1 MVKDN
6 PKSSAKTQVKA
17 ASSSAGKV
25 SKTSSPK
32 KNTKPVTAKSTPKAP
47 TKKSATTSKA
57 SPKPTSVASKKKEVV
72 TEKVAKLPAKPIR
85 KVLITQPRPESDKS
99 PYFQLEKKYN
109 ITFDFCPF
117 ILVEGVLSKDFRT
130 QKVDIGAHSAIIFNS
145 RNTID
150 HFFRICDE
158 LKIKVSPDMKYFCIT
173 EAIALYL
180 QKFIVYRKR
189 KIFYGSDGTVT
200 SMLEVIAKH
209 KSKERYLV
217 PVNDICRNE
226 ILECLQKNKLD
237 FSEIVLY
244 KTVVNDVKSILQKEH
259 DMIVFFTPGGV
270 RSLFENQPKYKQNGT
285 VLGAFGPITTK
296 AAEEAGLEL
305 QIKAPLPNAP
315 SMVAAIDLYL
325 AQASK
330 KK

>member
-1 MVKDN
+1 
-6 PKSSAKTQVKA
+6 
-17 ASSSAGKV
+17 
-25 SKTSSPK
+25 
-32 KNTKPVTAKSTPKAP
+32 
-47 TKKSATTSKA
+47 
-57 SPKPTSVASKKKEVV
+57 
-72 TEKVAKLPAKPIR
+72 
-85 KVLITQPRPESDKS
+85 
-99 PYFQLEKKYN
+99 
-109 ITFDFCPF
+109 
-117 ILVEGVLSKDFRT
+117 
-130 QKVDIGAHSAIIFNS
+130 
-145 RNTID
+145 
-150 HFFRICDE
+150 
-158 LKIKVSPDMKYFCIT
+158 
-173 EAIALYL
+173 
-180 QKFIVYRKR
+180 
-189 KIFYGSDGTVT
+189 
-200 SMLEVIAKH
+200 
-209 KSKERYLV
+209 
-217 PVNDICRNE
+217 
-226 ILECLQKNKLD
+226 LQKNKLD